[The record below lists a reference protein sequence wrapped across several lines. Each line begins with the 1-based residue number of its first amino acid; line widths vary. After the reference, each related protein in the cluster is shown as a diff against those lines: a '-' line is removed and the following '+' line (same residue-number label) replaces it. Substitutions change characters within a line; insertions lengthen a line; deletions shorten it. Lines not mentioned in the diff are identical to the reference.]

1 MDEKSSNSYDLGL
14 ESFEQIEPIQETES
28 GILFT
33 VKINDYPIC
42 PHCKKVTFIWRL
54 RKKYRRIVD
63 RPINNKPAKISV
75 QRQTYKCVDCLK
87 YFTPPV
93 PYMDP
98 KRWMT
103 QRAAAY
109 ILDQVHHMPSQVL
122 ADRVGID
129 KETLRVLCRDHMAK
143 EEFEGLMH
151 QKQAEARRNRGKN
164 KAKRKGDHAL

>member
-1 MDEKSSNSYDLGL
+1 MDEKSSNPYDLGL
-14 ESFEQIEPIQETES
+14 ESFEQIKPIQETES

-33 VKINDYPIC
+33 VKTKDYPIC

-54 RKKYRRIVD
+54 KKKYRRIVD
-63 RPINNKPAKISV
+63 RPINNKPVKISV
-75 QRQTYKCVDCLK
+75 QQQTYKCVDCLK

-93 PYMDP
+93 PHMDP

-109 ILDQVHHMPSQVL
+109 ILDQVHHESSQVL
-122 ADRVGID
+122 ADRVGIA

-164 KAKRKGDHAL
+164 KAKRKGEK

>member
-1 MDEKSSNSYDLGL
+1 MDEKSSNPYDLGL
-14 ESFEQIEPIQETES
+14 ESFEQIKPIQETES

-33 VKINDYPIC
+33 VKTKDYPIC

-54 RKKYRRIVD
+54 KMRYRCIVD
-63 RPINNKPAKISV
+63 RPINNKPVKISV

-93 PYMDP
+93 PHMDP

-103 QRAAAY
+103 ERAADY
-109 ILDQVHHMPSQVL
+109 ILNQVHHVPSQEL
-122 ADRVGID
+122 ADRLGIN

-164 KAKRKGDHAL
+164 KAKRKGDK

>member
-1 MDEKSSNSYDLGL
+1 MDEKSSNPYDLGL
-14 ESFEQIEPIQETES
+14 ESFEQIKPIQETES

-33 VKINDYPIC
+33 VKTKDYPIC

-54 RKKYRRIVD
+54 KKKYRRIVD
-63 RPINNKPAKISV
+63 RPINNKPVKISV
-75 QRQTYKCVDCLK
+75 QQQTYKCVDCLK

-93 PYMDP
+93 PHMDP

-109 ILDQVHHMPSQVL
+109 ILDQVHHESSQVL
-122 ADRVGID
+122 ADRVGIA

-143 EEFEGLMH
+143 EDFEGLMH
-151 QKQAEARRNRGKN
+151 QKQAEARRTRGKN
-164 KAKRKGDHAL
+164 KAKRKGEK